1 MSQLFVNN
9 ADTVVNGSLSEGATT
24 LVLLATSG
32 AVFPAPEN
40 GDYFLGTLYEK
51 DLNGADA
58 RIEIVKVTARTADT
72 LTIERDFEG
81 MTGSSGGYSY
91 PSEVGKSVYFSLRW
105 TAHAAMNVLQK
116 IENLGDLPDVAT
128 AKANLGLNLVDNTS
142 DLNKPV
148 STATQTALDGKSATG
163 HGHTI
168 ADVAALQTALDGKSA
183 TSHNHT
189 GTYQPLAAN
198 LTSWAAL
205 APAAKQDALVSGTSI
220 KTVGGVSLLGSGDIS
235 LDPGV
240 ITAMAALDVNC
251 SLGNYFTKTIS
262 ANSTFTFS
270 NIPSGKAYAFTIE
283 LTHTSGTVTWPTTVK
298 WPGDTAPSLTTG
310 KTHLF
315 VFVTDDGGTRWRG
328 VANTNY
334 VN

>member
-51 DLNGADA
+51 DLNGADT

-91 PSEVGKSVYFSLRW
+91 PSEVGKSVYFGLRW
-105 TAHAAMNVLQK
+105 TAYAAGNAIQK
-116 IENLGDLPDVAT
+116 TENLADLASIAT
-128 AKANLGLNLVDNTS
+128 AKVNLGLNLVDNTS
-142 DLNKPV
+142 DLSKPV
-148 STATQTALDGKSATG
+148 STATQTALDGKSATD
-163 HGHTI
+163 HTHAGYEP
-168 ADVAALQTALDGKSA
+168 ADGTILKSA
-183 TSHNHT
+183 VIGVTVQ
-189 GTYQPLAAN
+189 GYDADLAA
-198 LTSWAAL
+198 WAGI
-205 APAAKQDALVSGTSI
+205 APSTKQDALVSGTNI
-220 KTVGGVSLLGSGDIS
+220 KTVNGISLLGAGN
-235 LDPGV
+235 LVTDPGTV
-240 ITAMAALDVNC
+240 TAVAALNIDC
-251 SLGNYFTKTIS
+251 SLGSYFTKTING
-262 ANSTFTFS
+262 NSTFTFS
-270 NIPSGKAYAFTIE
+270 NVPAGKSYAFTFE

-298 WPGDTAPSLTTG
+298 WPGDAAPSLTTG

-334 VN
+334 VT